1 MSSRLKVLN
10 RLAALYEL
18 VEQMQAISLDR
29 AAAELREAET
39 RVAEQ
44 AAWVE
49 TAGQHAREALHQGDR
64 PEWLMNESEREF
76 AVWNGVRLEA
86 LRARR
91 EELKEMTAEL
101 YRKSLLDRDQID
113 TVVKN
118 ALSAREA
125 EMIRREQASADD
137 RHMSRLRWLAQRE
150 AARMKRS

>member
-49 TAGQHAREALHQGDR
+49 TAGQHHQ
-64 PEWLMNESEREF
+64 PCSN
-76 AVWNGVRLEA
+76 
-86 LRARR
+86 
-91 EELKEMTAEL
+91 
-101 YRKSLLDRDQID
+101 
-113 TVVKN
+113 TV
-118 ALSAREA
+118 S
-125 EMIRREQASADD
+125 MMSIRSGFP
-137 RHMSRLRWLAQRE
+137 
-150 AARMKRS
+150 AARIQSW